1 MAKNLFTLAITAI
14 ATTTTCAFNF
24 AGGRSQAEE
33 VSHVAKKS
41 VAENALVACLDA
53 CDAETNAGTKVYTS
67 KTTTFDCATSPITA
81 QILKKY
87 CRHVDVAFKEAV
99 ENYGVPMNQVMQTWP
114 QNNEMIKTKFEE
126 LAPPN
131 LGGSENDVKA
141 AIKAIIGEDAT
152 DANVGSFRRQQAIT
166 KFIGKLAM

>member
-114 QNNEMIKTKFEE
+114 QNNQKYRIVTLDSSLNPLHAQGFQNETWMWVIN
-126 LAPPN
+126 P
-131 LGGSENDVKA
+131 
-141 AIKAIIGEDAT
+141 
-152 DANVGSFRRQQAIT
+152 
-166 KFIGKLAM
+166 